1 MEFKQS
7 YATIKNFYFESS
19 ESLDELEMEYFTIGQ
34 AKRDDEGK
42 IENGLLFLHGWSGDY
57 SSFKRFLD
65 FTKPGQVFDK
75 DKYFIISPTALG
87 SPGSAAPSTTNLGK
101 DFPKYTVGDMVNVQ
115 YRLLE
120 EHLDVK
126 HLKGV
131 IGTSMGGFQS
141 LKWSVNYPNF
151 MDFIINIVTGPA
163 VIGRNQAIFQLT
175 NNIIE
180 DHPDYMQGN
189 YTENPLNAVKDA
201 NQLMFLF
208 AFSIP
213 YYHKEFPD
221 KEILQ
226 DALNEQGREGMF
238 MDARDIVWRNNAA
251 LNFDIRK
258 DLDNIKAKTLIIGI
272 EGDEY
277 FPPEIEAIPLS
288 EAIENSELLV
298 YQSELG
304 HLGIN
309 EIKKMNDALNN
320 FVNGI

>member
-87 SPGSAAPSTTNLGK
+87 SPGSAAPSTTNLSK
-101 DFPKYTVGDMVNVQ
+101 DFPKYTVGDMVNIQ

-120 EHLDVK
+120 ENLDVK